1 MHSSVPRADFF
12 ESKGDDA
19 AAALA
24 GLSVKRLIALAAA
37 KEKLYGLRKTP
48 EARREAGS
56 IQQQHGSRKS
66 GLPQSGTKA
75 RRSKPA
81 DERQGQL
88 F

>member
-1 MHSSVPRADFF
+1 VRQWVP
-12 ESKGDDA
+12 EYGTA
-19 AAALA
+19 AYPQPI
-24 GLSVKRLIALAAA
+24 VDERNALAAA

-48 EARREAGS
+48 EARREAGG

-75 RRSKPA
+75 RSSKPA